1 MKMVTELICQ
11 WFTGWQWFLAV
22 GPKRLT
28 ARNYNRNLS
37 CVSSFLIADILLK
50 KLAVVYHA
58 GCQHVPN
65 IDSCRRFTSAV
76 FKAHLVAVCWLV
88 DRGALI
94 VPNTLAGKAARN
106 LQTTEGLNIADLTLI
121 ASRLLRR
128 FQKSPGCHACWTHGI
143 SQRACL
149 QRGGEDKGD
158 TGPVIDTCK
167 NWNWYTC
174 WSCFQVHAFYVQNG
188 DRKKIS
194 CRIRAGQTDSGC
206 CSCSLSMRK
215 PTYYVFT
222 NSMKTRCQW
231 ARICS
236 KLNACRR
243 DPTCHNHHSAGA

>member
-1 MKMVTELICQ
+1 M
-11 WFTGWQWFLAV
+11 
-22 GPKRLT
+22 
-28 ARNYNRNLS
+28 
-37 CVSSFLIADILLK
+37 
-50 KLAVVYHA
+50 
-58 GCQHVPN
+58 PN
-65 IDSCRRFTSAV
+65 IGSRRRFISAV
-76 FKAHLVAVCWLV
+76 FKIHLIAIYWFV
-88 DRGALI
+88 DQSSERRAKSITNSGFWTSLI
-94 VPNTLAGKAARN
+94 M
-106 LQTTEGLNIADLTLI
+106 TLI
-121 ASRLLRR
+121 ASRLLPR
-128 FQKSPGCHACWTHGI
+128 FQKSPGCHACWAHGI

-174 WSCFQVHAFYVQNG
+174 GSCCQVHAFYVKNG
-188 DRKKIS
+188 DRKKQIS

-206 CSCSLSMRK
+206 CSCSLSIRK

-236 KLNACRR
+236 KLNAFRR